1 MKMHFLPLQE
11 WKLRLRT
18 RVSLV
23 LWEMRP
29 WKNDLSFKLKLCLI
43 LVALEN
49 PLKEETLELKSSM
62 FAQAP
67 MMFSLP

>member
-1 MKMHFLPLQE
+1 MEIKVTYKGF
-11 WKLRLRT
+11 
-18 RVSLV
+18 SGAV